1 MYYLSLLFIVFTFMV
16 VYKNPKSRT
25 SWFICLVILGWFCSP
40 YGFVLY
46 LDKNNIYSLFI
57 NRYFNLP
64 YSWWNQIALMNVD
77 QVNLIRVMN
86 FGIMLFVYAFA
97 CYAIAFTCAGH
108 DHKNFKRYILLLLVP
123 ILEMVIYDPVAYKKI
138 YLLLICGDPALL
150 SFNQF
155 DTLIKI
161 VYNLTRFINI
171 GYLLGAVA
179 LLVNYLN
186 HRTHI
191 PFIRNYTAFVLL
203 GFIPVI
209 ILFLLTFS
217 WAPKELMAVSALA
230 DYVSFNVVD
239 LSQKDWLFLIL
250 RYFGLVAFPIIIY
263 ATWKLSAVEAYYR
276 KQESHITK
284 SINIAH
290 LGARVFSHALKNQLI
305 SIQGETEY
313 LEGKLRDG
321 NQADLLESVRT
332 IQSTCDQMIERLN
345 ELYDRF
351 KSIDVDLRPTGL
363 VGPINEAVQ
372 RFRRM
377 LPSAVTFLY
386 EYPQDNP
393 SVFLDHKHFKE
404 AITVILNNALDA
416 IGAGNGAITV
426 RITYLDNWGVVEI
439 ADTGVGMDA
448 EQQKHVFE
456 PFYTTKSSSRNWG
469 IGLSYVHKIVL
480 AHNGRIFVESAPGQ
494 GSTFKIVVPVI
505 V

>member
-1 MYYLSLLFIVFTFMV
+1 LYYLSLLFIAFTLMV

-64 YSWWNQIALMNVD
+64 YSWWNQIALMNVA

-86 FGIMLFVYAFA
+86 FGILLFVYAFA

-108 DHKNFKRYILLLLVP
+108 DRKNLKRYMLLLLVP

-138 YLLLICGDPALL
+138 YLLLIAGDPPLL
-150 SFNQF
+150 SFHQF
-155 DTLIKI
+155 DTVIKV
-161 VYNLTRFINI
+161 VYDVTRFVNI

-191 PFIRNYTAFVLL
+191 PFVRNYTAFVLL

-209 ILFLLTFS
+209 TLFLLTFF

-239 LSQKDWLFLIL
+239 LSEKDWLFLIL
-250 RYFGLVAFPIIIY
+250 RYFGFIAFPIIIY

-305 SIQGETEY
+305 SIQGEAEY
-313 LEGKLRDG
+313 LQSKLQG
-321 NQADLLESVRT
+321 QEDLLESAQT
-332 IQSTCDQMIERLN
+332 ILSTCDQVIERLN

-351 KSIDVDLRPTGL
+351 KSIDVDLRPAGL
-363 VGPINEAVQ
+363 ITPVSEAVQ
-372 RFRRM
+372 SFQRT
-377 LPSAVTFLY
+377 LPPRIAFDYAFPEV
-386 EYPQDNP
+386 NP
-393 SVFLDHKHFKE
+393 AVFLDYKHLKE

-416 IGAGNGAITV
+416 IGQGEGSITV
-426 RITYLDNWGVVEI
+426 RITNHDNWSVIAI
-439 ADTGVGMDA
+439 ADTGVGMTP

-469 IGLSYVHKIVL
+469 IGLSYVHKIIL
-480 AHNGRIFVESAPGQ
+480 AHHGKIFVESAPGQ
-494 GSTFKIVVPVI
+494 GSTFTIILPVI